1 MESFSNAE
9 TMESVRSGAPL
20 DGDTLAAVSHVDR
33 KTISSRYYHFIK
45 RSFDLCFSFILGIIL
60 LIPMLI
66 IALIIKLDS
75 PGPVLFRQE
84 RLGKC
89 GRPFTMIK
97 FRSMC
102 IDAEKDGPKWA
113 DREDKRCTKFGRA
126 LRKSRLDELPQLWNI
141 LIGNMSFVG
150 PRPERACFYEEF
162 DEYIPEFKHR
172 LQVTPGLTGL
182 AQINGGYELKPE
194 EKIVYDMYYIRNRSF
209 RLDLSCMF
217 KTVTLMFTH
226 EGAR

>member
-9 TMESVRSGAPL
+9 TMESVCSGAPL
-20 DGDTLAAVSHVDR
+20 DGDTLAAMSHVGG

-60 LIPMLI
+60 LIPMLV

-102 IDAEKDGPKWA
+102 VDAEKDGPKWA

>member
-9 TMESVRSGAPL
+9 TMESVCSGAPL
-20 DGDTLAAVSHVDR
+20 DGDTLAAMSHVGG
-33 KTISSRYYHFIK
+33 KTISSSYYHFIK

-102 IDAEKDGPKWA
+102 VDAEKDGPKWA

-209 RLDLSCMF
+209 RIDISCMF

>member
-9 TMESVRSGAPL
+9 TMESVCSGAPL
-20 DGDTLAAVSHVDR
+20 DGDTLAAMSHVGG

-102 IDAEKDGPKWA
+102 VDAEKDGPKWA

-209 RLDLSCMF
+209 RIDISCMF

>member
-9 TMESVRSGAPL
+9 TMESVCSGAPL
-20 DGDTLAAVSHVDR
+20 DGDTLAAMSHVGG
-33 KTISSRYYHFIK
+33 KTISSTYYHFIK

-102 IDAEKDGPKWA
+102 VDAEKDGPKWA

-209 RLDLSCMF
+209 RIDISCMF
-217 KTVTLMFTH
+217 KTVALMFTH

>member
-9 TMESVRSGAPL
+9 TMESVCSGAPL
-20 DGDTLAAVSHVDR
+20 DGDTLAAMSHVGG
-33 KTISSRYYHFIK
+33 KTISSTYYHFIK

-102 IDAEKDGPKWA
+102 VDAEKDGPKWA

-209 RLDLSCMF
+209 RIDISCMF

>member
-1 MESFSNAE
+1 MESFTNAE

-102 IDAEKDGPKWA
+102 IDAEKDGPKWRISA
-113 DREDKRCTKFGRA
+113 APNSDVRSGKAAWT
-126 LRKSRLDELPQLWNI
+126 
-141 LIGNMSFVG
+141 SFPSYG
-150 PRPERACFYEEF
+150 TSSSA
-162 DEYIPEFKHR
+162 
-172 LQVTPGLTGL
+172 T
-182 AQINGGYELKPE
+182 
-194 EKIVYDMYYIRNRSF
+194 
-209 RLDLSCMF
+209 
-217 KTVTLMFTH
+217 
-226 EGAR
+226 